1 MSMSHIRF
9 YRLISLL
16 SMCLAGCTL
25 PATIPGNAPQPDHW
39 LPADETP
46 ARASTSNTLM
56 PTQWWQGFASAQLD
70 TLMDRALQHNRD
82 LETARASLAEAHQV
96 WLASADSQWPQT
108 DLQADAGRQK
118 YGQALFGPVNFVI
131 PPFSYVEAGPAI
143 SWTADLSGRRR
154 ASEARARALAAHE
167 QHRLDATWLM
177 ISQQIAMLSFDLAEA
192 KDEQDLQQQVT
203 DIDRRLQDLVRESRR
218 AGSATLPDE
227 TSAAARLD
235 ADQAALP
242 ELAQRISRDR
252 HALAVLLGSTPDQQ
266 QLPSF
271 HLADFS
277 LPDSPVNLPSAL
289 AHQRPDILA
298 AEASLQAAG
307 AAWGYASASHYPDI
321 TLSAQWLQEA
331 LTPAGLFHAANA
343 AWALGAG
350 IDLPLADGGQRD
362 AQTEAA
368 RQAMLA
374 ARSQY
379 QQIVLDAFRQVADQL
394 TALDHDHQLAEV
406 RHRSLLASQ
415 EQLDTDRFR
424 LQTGDAGLLPELM
437 AQRALLEARMNELRA
452 RLDGL
457 RDSAGLLVS
466 LGGSRLPSR

>member
-1 MSMSHIRF
+1 MSMSHTRF
-9 YRLISLL
+9 YQLISLL
-16 SMCLAGCTL
+16 CMSLAGCTV
-25 PATIPGNAPQPDHW
+25 PATIPGNAPQPGHW

-46 ARASTSNTLM
+46 AQASIRSGPM
-56 PTQWWQGFASAQLD
+56 PAHWWQGFASAQLD
-70 TLMDRALQHNRD
+70 TLMARSLQHNRD

-131 PPFSYVEAGPAI
+131 PPFSYVEAGPTI
-143 SWTADLSGRRR
+143 SWTADLSGRQR
-154 ASEARARALAAHE
+154 ASEARARALADHE

-177 ISQQIAMLSFDLAEA
+177 ISQQIAMLCFDLAEA
-192 KDEQDLQQQVT
+192 KDEQTLQRQMT
-203 DIDRRLQDLVRESRR
+203 EIDRHLQDLVRESRR
-218 AGSATLPDE
+218 AGAATRPDE
-227 TSAAARLD
+227 TAASARLD

-242 ELAQRISRDR
+242 ALEQRISLDR
-252 HALAVLLGSTPDQQ
+252 HALAMLLGATPDQQ
-266 QLPSF
+266 ALPPF
-271 HLADFS
+271 HLADFT
-277 LPDSPVNLPSAL
+277 LPDSPVSLPSAL
-289 AHQRPDILA
+289 VHRRPDILA

-307 AAWGYASASHYPDI
+307 AAWGYARASHYPDI

-394 TALDHDHQLAEV
+394 TALDHDRQLAAT
-406 RHRSLLASQ
+406 RHRSLLTSQ
-415 EQLDTDRFR
+415 EQLDMDRFR
-424 LQTGDAGLLPELM
+424 VQTGDAGLLPELT
-437 AQRALLEARMNELRA
+437 AQRALLEAQINELRA
-452 RLDGL
+452 RQAGL
-457 RDSAGLLVS
+457 RDSAALLVS
-466 LGGSRLPSR
+466 LGGSRLPAQ